1 MKRKKKKAKSRT
13 AKFRTSWN
21 KRAASFLTMRAFLLL
36 VCLAI
41 ASPWAVAATE
51 ASTQVE
57 ALLQQAEHVRSSD
70 PAEFRRLMTSLH
82 AAKGQATSEQIQH
95 IGYLDAYDAVFAGRY
110 QEGLRQA
117 EELERS
123 ATDVDTRFR
132 AGALIVNA
140 YAITGR
146 FEEGL
151 RQLGHTMALIDRIQ
165 DAELRQHGMIVA
177 ATLYNQIGQYKLGL
191 QYADRILSE
200 KAPARTRCF
209 AGQYRLEALQNLK
222 ALPADDASIVDVIDD
237 CMAQHEVV
245 VANFLR
251 TTLAR
256 KWADEGSRPQ
266 ALEMLQEH
274 LAQAEATRYP
284 RVIAE
289 VNALMAELLFDEG
302 NIAEAERHALE
313 VTALRDSIANTQ
325 PLVTAYK
332 VLYQI
337 AEVRHDPTQA
347 LAFYKGYAQ
356 ADKAY
361 LNVIKARE
369 LAYQIVRQESLE
381 KNQQI
386 ELLNRRNSLLQ
397 LQQRVEQQKA
407 ENSRL
412 LMLFLAI
419 LTLLVALWAYRTKR
433 VQVSMRRMAET
444 DALTGICNRHHFT
457 ALAEQTLAQC
467 GRGGKPAALIML
479 DLDHFKSINDT
490 YGHVTGDWVLK
501 QVASVGKALCRPVD
515 HFGRIGG
522 EEFAIL
528 LDGCDLKAAT
538 RVAEDFRVRIARI
551 QSAGSGFNFRI
562 TASFGVTCSMM
573 AAYDLDK
580 LLSQADQMLY
590 RAKHA
595 GRDRVMAFAHELPM
609 ELRGALPQ
617 ADFAV
622 APGSGAAVPLSTS
635 KA

>member
-1 MKRKKKKAKSRT
+1 
-13 AKFRTSWN
+13 
-21 KRAASFLTMRAFLLL
+21 MRALLL
-36 VCLAI
+36 LICLCI
-41 ASPWAVAATE
+41 VPSWAMAATS
-51 ASTQVE
+51 ASTEIE
-57 ALLQQAEHVRSSD
+57 ALLQRAEQVRSSD
-70 PAEFRRLMTSLH
+70 PAQFRRLMASLH
-82 AAKGQATSEQIQH
+82 ADKGRATPEQVQH
-95 IGYLDAYDAVFAGRY
+95 LAYLDAYDAVFSGRY
-110 QEGLRQA
+110 EEGLRQA
-117 EELERS
+117 KSLES
-123 ATDVDTRFR
+123 SSSDVNTRFR
-132 AGALIVNA
+132 AGALIVNT

-151 RQLGHTMALIDRIQ
+151 RQLGHTMALIDSIQ
-165 DAELRQHGMIVA
+165 DAELRQHGMVVA

-191 QYADRILSE
+191 QYADRILAE
-200 KAPARTRCF
+200 KAPVRTRCF

-222 ALPADDASIVDVIDD
+222 ALPADDESIVDVIDD
-237 CMAQHEVV
+237 CLAQHEVV

-256 KWADEGSRPQ
+256 KWGGEGRRRE

-274 LAQAEATRYP
+274 LPEAEATHYP
-284 RVIAE
+284 RVIGE

-302 NIAEAERHALE
+302 NIPEAQRHALE

-332 VLYQI
+332 VLYRI
-337 AEVRHDPTQA
+337 AEVKQDPATA

-361 LNVIKARE
+361 LNVVKARE

-386 ELLNRRNSLLQ
+386 ELLNRQNRLLQ
-397 LQQRVEQQKA
+397 LQQRVDQQKA

-412 LMLFLAI
+412 LMLLFAVFA
-419 LTLLVALWAYRTKR
+419 LVIAYWGYKA
-433 VQVSMRRMAET
+433 RRLHASLRKMAQT

-457 ALAEQTLAQC
+457 ALAEQTLAHC
-467 GRGGKPAALIML
+467 ARSGNNAALIML
-479 DLDHFKSINDT
+479 DLDHFKTINDT

-501 QVASVGKALCRPVD
+501 QVARVGQELCRPVD
-515 HFGRIGG
+515 HFGRLGG

-528 LDGCDLKAAT
+528 LSGCDLKAAT
-538 RVAEDFRVRIARI
+538 RMAEDFRVRIGRI
-551 QSAGSGFNFRI
+551 QSAESGFNFTT

-590 RAKHA
+590 RAKRE
-595 GRDRVMAFAHELPM
+595 GRNRVMSFSHELPM
-609 ELRGALPQ
+609 ELH
-617 ADFAV
+617 
-622 APGSGAAVPLSTS
+622 AVPPQSDFEPLVGAGAVPPLRTS